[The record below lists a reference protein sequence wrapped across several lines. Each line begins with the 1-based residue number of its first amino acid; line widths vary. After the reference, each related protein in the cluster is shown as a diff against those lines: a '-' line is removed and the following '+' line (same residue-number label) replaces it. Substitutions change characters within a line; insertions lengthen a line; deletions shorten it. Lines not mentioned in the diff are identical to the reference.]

1 MRKVTYIGV
10 VLLLLLFVATACGQK
25 ETAEPE
31 DPSQADG
38 VATNEEAEE
47 DEVGEENSEEADDEE
62 EEVEETEEEIEPTY
76 TIDDIWQIVP
86 IEDANEDVALITI
99 DDAPDKYALEMAH
112 TLKELDVPAIF
123 FVNGH
128 FIETDEKKEIL
139 KEIHELG
146 FTIGNHTYSHADLQS
161 LSEEE
166 QYDEIVQV
174 NDMVEEI
181 IGERP
186 KFFRAPF
193 GQNTDYSKSV
203 AEDESM
209 VLMNWTYGYDWDAAY
224 QTKESITDIMLH
236 APELR
241 SGANLLMHDRE
252 WTNAALADIVTG
264 LEEQGYEL
272 IDPKEIETIQ

>member
-1 MRKVTYIGV
+1 MRKILYISA
-10 VLLLLLFVATACGQK
+10 VLLVLFILITACEQK
-25 ETAEPE
+25 ETAQT
-31 DPSQADG
+31 DDSSQSE
-38 VATNEEAEE
+38 EEATDEEVGQDEE
-47 DEVGEENSEEADDEE
+47 DIEGIEKEEN
-62 EEVEETEEEIEPTY
+62 EEVESKEEIEPTY
-76 TIDDIWQIVP
+76 TIDDVWQIVP

-128 FIETDEKKEIL
+128 FIETDEKKKIL

-174 NDMVEEI
+174 NDMVEDI

-203 AEDESM
+203 VEDEGM
-209 VLMNWTYGYDWDAAY
+209 VLMNWTYGYDWDAEY
-224 QTKESITDIMLH
+224 QTKEAITDIMLH

-252 WTNAALADIVTG
+252 WTNAAIADIVTG

-272 IDPKEIETIQ
+272 VDPKDIETIQ

>member
-112 TLKELDVPAIF
+112 TLKELDVRS
-123 FVNGH
+123 
-128 FIETDEKKEIL
+128 EE
-139 KEIHELG
+139 
-146 FTIGNHTYSHADLQS
+146 HTSHLQS
-161 LSEEE
+161 RF
-166 QYDEIVQV
+166 Y
-174 NDMVEEI
+174 
-181 IGERP
+181 
-186 KFFRAPF
+186 
-193 GQNTDYSKSV
+193 
-203 AEDESM
+203 
-209 VLMNWTYGYDWDAAY
+209 
-224 QTKESITDIMLH
+224 
-236 APELR
+236 
-241 SGANLLMHDRE
+241 
-252 WTNAALADIVTG
+252 
-264 LEEQGYEL
+264 
-272 IDPKEIETIQ
+272 